1 MLTSLNVRFY
11 HLVCMETSPLGN
23 LFLRFWHLSNRK
35 IRLLKETLHMK
46 ELSELVEAAQ
56 SGDSEAYDGLLQ
68 RFQPMAYATCAG
80 YVKHLPKK
88 WKV

>member
-1 MLTSLNVRFY
+1 
-11 HLVCMETSPLGN
+11 METSPLGN

-80 YVKHLPKK
+80 YLKHLPKK